1 MTYNEIENTL
11 VWRVCYDYIGLI
23 VTVHCETIPGVAS
36 YIGIPVSFL
45 ILYISFLL
53 SGDIL

>member
-1 MTYNEIENTL
+1 MTYNEIENPL